1 MKTAPMSMRFT
12 TATFTCTAKG
22 TGMHIIGHKNTKNQM
37 RIALKAAKKLNLAPP
52 HMLFAGVAG
61 CGKTSMARY
70 ISKEGGS
77 DFLQV
82 PAADLK
88 DYKSIIE
95 VLENLNHVGYDR
107 KGNRMGEIKP
117 TILFIDEIHRLP
129 IGGQE
134 PLGMAIED
142 FKIAAGKDGLCH
154 WVPYFTL
161 VGATTDDGILSKP
174 FRERFPMR
182 FVFETYPDKEMAQ
195 IIGLHANLLN
205 IEMTPKAIGEIVK
218 RGRGIPRIAVG
229 YLKRVRDLCLSEGGR
244 ILTHSMTLHTFKEIG
259 IDERGFSRVE
269 IKILKALYDSGIPI
283 GLENLS
289 IMVNESAKTLS
300 ASTEPFLIREGLVIR
315 SGKGRLITKK
325 GKEYLAEAGYGG
337 KTHKVEISAEYIRK

>member
-1 MKTAPMSMRFT
+1 MY
-12 TATFTCTAKG
+12 
-22 TGMHIIGHKNTKNQM
+22 IIGHTTTKNQI
-37 RIALKAAKKLNLAPP
+37 RIALKAAKKLNAAPS
-52 HMLFAGVAG
+52 HVLFAGVAG

-70 ISKEGGS
+70 MSKKSGS

-82 PAADLK
+82 PATDLK
-88 DYKSIIE
+88 DYKSIME

-107 KGNRMGEIKP
+107 MGNRIGNVKP

-134 PLGMAIED
+134 PLGIAMEE
-142 FKIAAGKDGLCH
+142 FKMAAGKDGLCH

-161 VGATTDDGILSKP
+161 VGATTDDGSLSKP

-182 FVFETYPDKEMAQ
+182 FVFDTYPDKEMAQ
-195 IIGLHANLLN
+195 ILGVHANLLN
-205 IEMTPKAIGEIVK
+205 IEVTPKAIGEIVK
-218 RGRGIPRIAVG
+218 RGRGVPRVAVN
-229 YLKRVRDLCLSEGGR
+229 YLKRIRDLCLSKDGR
-244 ILTHSMTLHTFKEIG
+244 IITHSMTLDTFEEIG
-259 IDERGFSRVE
+259 IDEKGLNKVE
-269 IKILKALYDSGIPI
+269 IKILKALYDAAIPI

-300 ASTEPFLIREGLVIR
+300 ASAEPFLIREGLIIR

-325 GKEYLAEAGYGG
+325 GKNYLAETGYDGKACKIEIPAGY
-337 KTHKVEISAEYIRK
+337 VRR